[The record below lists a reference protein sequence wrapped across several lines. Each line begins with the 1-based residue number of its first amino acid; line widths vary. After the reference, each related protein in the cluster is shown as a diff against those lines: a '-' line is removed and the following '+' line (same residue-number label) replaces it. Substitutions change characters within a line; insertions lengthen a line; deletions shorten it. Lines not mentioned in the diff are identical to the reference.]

1 MLVACV
7 ITNNHVLSRQVGPLQ
22 LQYRIVAVPVK
33 RALAEVDSEP
43 AERVCRDLA
52 RLPNGG
58 EPPPV
63 SAIIPVAVPAAVSAA
78 PTVRPPPAPAS
89 GVKEETPPP
98 VETAGGPAAVKEE
111 EWTGKKRT
119 ESSGECKEVQLHI
132 SESGEMT
139 FGNGPAAGGAGGGGP
154 VDILQQ
160 ACSILDSLETG
171 EPEPK
176 PEPAGVPHSQPLLA
190 APRTSCGVPVSTAP
204 HPPPQPQPPSAP
216 APVPVVK
223 GPIRDSNKNE
233 IEPESRPARPPDD
246 TGQKR
251 PAKEVAPGRPR
262 PRIDDGRKRSS
273 PVGYKTLKTPPKSWN
288 PQLPRSYVG
297 SGQKSAEPGRT
308 VSPIAPKPPRFFKMR
323 HSSGVAGGPPAEAA
337 RAPLLMR
344 VDQPGLPP
352 AVWNDQLLSASPLSL
367 YPHLYTPARPLP
379 FLTAPTVSMFTPPPP
394 AHSGVSQLTYT
405 SAPGS
410 FSPLLA
416 APRPPLQRHLSAPVK
431 STSANGGQKPAL
443 SAAAGRSPPPPP
455 PPASSAPTGP
465 VSAPSSSPAVE
476 RPHISCSVPSS
487 RPRPIERPP
496 SAAPATVAS
505 APVSAAAAAAA
516 AAAARLSLNAFLQQ
530 NTVPGPTPV
539 LGVPYSVAL
548 GSRPIANGQTSTAS
562 RKETAPLPPPPPP
575 PPAVLRKESA
585 NNGGS
590 RTKERPP
597 PPSPPGSGGK
607 PAPVSPAQARS
618 APPAALP
625 VKATAEPRPPPAAA
639 AAAAAGAAARPEK
652 TAVTQ
657 R

>member
-1 MLVACV
+1 
-7 ITNNHVLSRQVGPLQ
+7 
-22 LQYRIVAVPVK
+22 
-33 RALAEVDSEP
+33 
-43 AERVCRDLA
+43 
-52 RLPNGG
+52 
-58 EPPPV
+58 
-63 SAIIPVAVPAAVSAA
+63 
-78 PTVRPPPAPAS
+78 
-89 GVKEETPPP
+89 
-98 VETAGGPAAVKEE
+98 
-111 EWTGKKRT
+111 
-119 ESSGECKEVQLHI
+119 
-132 SESGEMT
+132 MT
-139 FGNGPAAGGAGGGGP
+139 FGNGPAAGGGGGGGP

-176 PEPAGVPHSQPLLA
+176 PELAGVPHSQPLLA
-190 APRTSCGVPVSTAP
+190 TPRTSCGVPVSTAP
-204 HPPPQPQPPSAP
+204 HPPQPPPP
-216 APVPVVK
+216 ASVPAPVVK

-251 PAKEVAPGRPR
+251 PAKETAPGRPR

-443 SAAAGRSPPPPP
+443 SAAAGRSP
-455 PPASSAPTGP
+455 
-465 VSAPSSSPAVE
+465 
-476 RPHISCSVPSS
+476 
-487 RPRPIERPP
+487 RPRRRPRRSP
-496 SAAPATVAS
+496 PQ
-505 APVSAAAAAAA
+505 
-516 AAAARLSLNAFLQQ
+516 RRQ
-530 NTVPGPTPV
+530 
-539 LGVPYSVAL
+539 
-548 GSRPIANGQTSTAS
+548 GQC
-562 RKETAPLPPPPPP
+562 LPPPPPHP
-575 PPAVLRKESA
+575 PW
-585 NNGGS
+585 
-590 RTKERPP
+590 
-597 PPSPPGSGGK
+597 SGLI
-607 PAPVSPAQARS
+607 SPAQC
-618 APPAALP
+618 PALGRGP
-625 VKATAEPRPPPAAA
+625 SSGLRRQPRRQSP
-639 AAAAAGAAARPEK
+639 
-652 TAVTQ
+652 Q
-657 R
+657 RWCLRRRQRRQQRLRRRRGSR